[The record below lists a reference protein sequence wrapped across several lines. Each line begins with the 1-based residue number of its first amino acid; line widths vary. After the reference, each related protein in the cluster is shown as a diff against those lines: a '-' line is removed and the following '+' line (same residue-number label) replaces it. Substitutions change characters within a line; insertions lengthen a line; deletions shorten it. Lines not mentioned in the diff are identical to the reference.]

1 MYGNRVLLIP
11 GDETCH
17 SERSEESQAG
27 FSRSGGLGFFAALR
41 MTYLCRFFLS
51 GRLAA
56 LRLTYLCRFFL
67 SGSPALALLAL
78 SMIMSP
84 AIALASGPAHSET
97 LMAGPYLINVSLYQ
111 YPPETDQSVEVAVV
125 PHESNLHLTGLILME
140 PGLGTDA
147 VELRSPLSP
156 GQSGTLVG
164 SIRMPVRGAWNIV
177 IQLNGPQGAGQA
189 SFPIVV
195 AAPGAIPIWLGWLIA
210 LTPLLG
216 IAWLVWHQRRY
227 RKKLLTRASN
237 AQT

>member
-1 MYGNRVLLIP
+1 MCGKSKLLIANHYESAHP
-11 GDETCH
+11 RHASLSFSMTRRRAFLMTCC
-17 SERSEESQAG
+17 
-27 FSRSGGLGFFAALR
+27 F
-41 MTYLCRFFLS
+41 
-51 GRLAA
+51 
-56 LRLTYLCRFFL
+56 
-67 SGSPALALLAL
+67 ALALIAFCML
-78 SMIMSP
+78 P
-84 AIALASGPAHSET
+84 AVARASGPAHTET
-97 LMAGPYLINVSLYQ
+97 LMAGSYLIDVNLYQ
-111 YPPETDQSVEVAVV
+111 YPPQTDLSDEVTVV
-125 PHESNLHLTGLILME
+125 PQQSNLHLSGLIRME

-156 GQSGTLVG
+156 SGQSGTLVG

-227 RKKLLTRASN
+227 RKRLLAQIPD